1 MFKTTTTFEKRC
13 EESARIR
20 KKYPTRIPVIVEKD
34 QREKSLPQI
43 NRKKYLVPQD
53 LSVGEFMFVI
63 RKRIKLSPDK
73 SIYLFIDG
81 SLQNTAANLG
91 KVYEDHKD
99 KDGFLY
105 ILYYGESTFG
115 SNKV

>member
-1 MFKTTTTFEKRC
+1 MFKDTNTFEKRC

-34 QREKSLPQI
+34 LREKSLPQI
-43 NRKKYLVPQD
+43 SRKKYLVPQD

-63 RKRIKLSPDK
+63 RKRIKLAPEK

-81 SLQNTAANLG
+81 SLQNTSANLCQ
-91 KVYEDHKD
+91 VYEEHKD

-115 SNKV
+115 N

>member
-1 MFKTTTTFEKRC
+1 MFKDTNTFEKRC
-13 EESARIR
+13 EESSRIR

-34 QREKSLPQI
+34 LREKSLPQI
-43 NRKKYLVPQD
+43 SRKKYLVPQD

-63 RKRIKLSPDK
+63 RKRIKLAPEK

-81 SLQNTAANLG
+81 SLQNTSANLCQ
-91 KVYEDHKD
+91 VYEEHKD

-115 SNKV
+115 

>member
-1 MFKTTTTFEKRC
+1 MFKDTNTFEKRC
-13 EESARIR
+13 EESGRIR

-34 QREKSLPQI
+34 
-43 NRKKYLVPQD
+43 LVPQD

-81 SLQNTAANLG
+81 SLQNTAATIG
-91 KVYEDHKD
+91 KIYEEHMD

-115 SNKV
+115 NNRV

>member
-1 MFKTTTTFEKRC
+1 MFKDTNTFDKRC

-34 QREKSLPQI
+34 LREKSLPQI
-43 NRKKYLVPQD
+43 SRKKYLVPQD

-63 RKRIKLSPDK
+63 RKRIKLAPEK

-81 SLQNTAANLG
+81 SLQNTSANLCQ
-91 KVYEDHKD
+91 VYEEHKD

-115 SNKV
+115 

>member
-1 MFKTTTTFEKRC
+1 MFKDTNTFEKRC

-34 QREKSLPQI
+34 LREKSLPQI
-43 NRKKYLVPQD
+43 SRKKYLVPQD

-63 RKRIKLSPDK
+63 RKRIKLAPEK

-81 SLQNTAANLG
+81 SLQNTSANLYQ
-91 KVYEDHKD
+91 VYEEHKD

-115 SNKV
+115 

>member
-1 MFKTTTTFEKRC
+1 MFKDTNTFEKDAKNPVGFVKNIQLGYQ
-13 EESARIR
+13 SSLR
-20 KKYPTRIPVIVEKD
+20 KILERKVYHRLIG
-34 QREKSLPQI
+34 
-43 NRKKYLVPQD
+43 KKYLVPQD

-63 RKRIKLSPDK
+63 RKRIKLSPEK

-115 SNKV
+115 N

>member
-1 MFKTTTTFEKRC
+1 MFKTTTSFEKRC
-13 EESARIR
+13 EESSRIR

-34 QREKSLPQI
+34 LREKSLPQI

-63 RKRIKLSPDK
+63 RKRIKISPDK
-73 SIYLFIDG
+73 SIFLFIDD
-81 SLQNTAANLG
+81 SLQNTGANIG
-91 KVYEDHKD
+91 SVYEEHKD

-115 SNKV
+115 NNRV

>member
-1 MFKTTTTFEKRC
+1 MFKDTNTFKKRC

-34 QREKSLPQI
+34 LREKSLPQI

-63 RKRIKLSPDK
+63 RKRIKLAPEK

-81 SLQNTAANLG
+81 SLQNTSANLCQ
-91 KVYEDHKD
+91 VYKEHKD

-115 SNKV
+115 

>member
-1 MFKTTTTFEKRC
+1 MFKDTNTFEKRC

-34 QREKSLPQI
+34 LREKSLPQI
-43 NRKKYLVPQD
+43 SRKKYLVPQD
-53 LSVGEFMFVI
+53 VSVGEFMFVI
-63 RKRIKLSPDK
+63 GKRIKLAPEK

-81 SLQNTAANLG
+81 SLQNTSANLCQ
-91 KVYEDHKD
+91 VYEEHKD

-115 SNKV
+115 

>member
-1 MFKTTTTFEKRC
+1 MFKDTHTFEKRC

-34 QREKSLPQI
+34 LREKSLPQI
-43 NRKKYLVPQD
+43 SRKKYLVPQD

-63 RKRIKLSPDK
+63 RKRIKLAPEK

-81 SLQNTAANLG
+81 SLQNTSANLCQ
-91 KVYEDHKD
+91 VYEEHKD

-115 SNKV
+115 

>member
-1 MFKTTTTFEKRC
+1 MFKDTNTFEKRC

-34 QREKSLPQI
+34 LREKSLPQI
-43 NRKKYLVPQD
+43 SRKKYLVPQD

-63 RKRIKLSPDK
+63 RKRIKLAPEK
-73 SIYLFIDG
+73 SIYLFING
-81 SLQNTAANLG
+81 SLQNTSANLCQ
-91 KVYEDHKD
+91 VYEEHKD

-115 SNKV
+115 

>member
-1 MFKTTTTFEKRC
+1 MFKDTNTFEKRC

-34 QREKSLPQI
+34 LREKSLPQI
-43 NRKKYLVPQD
+43 SRKKYLVPQD

-63 RKRIKLSPDK
+63 RKRIKLAPEK

-81 SLQNTAANLG
+81 SLQNTSANLCQ
-91 KVYEDHKD
+91 VYEEHKD
-99 KDGFLY
+99 KDGFIY

-115 SNKV
+115 